1 VIRLCLDTSGY
12 SRLMRGHRPLGNRL
26 EEADEILLPATVL
39 GELHAG
45 FLAGFL
51 AGSRPAENAA
61 LLAEFRRQP
70 GLGVIAI
77 SDNVAER
84 YGRVVADLRRQGTP
98 IPTNDIWIAAAAL
111 EHGGRLVAYDDHFRH
126 VPGLIVEA
134 P

>member
-1 VIRLCLDTSGY
+1 MIRLCLDTSGY
-12 SRLMRGHRPLGNRL
+12 SRLMRGHPPLQKRL

-45 FLAGFL
+45 FLAG
-51 AGSRPAENAA
+51 SRAAENAA

-70 GLGVIAI
+70 GVIAI
-77 SDNVAER
+77 DITDNVAER
-84 YGRVVADLRRQGTP
+84 YGAVVAELRRQGTP

-111 EHGGRLVAYDDHFRH
+111 ENGGRVVAYDDHFRK
-126 VPGLIVEA
+126 VPGLLVES

>member
-12 SRLMRGHRPLGNRL
+12 SRLMRGHAPLQKRL
-26 EEADEILLPATVL
+26 EEADAILLPATVL

-45 FLAGFL
+45 FLAG
-51 AGSRPAENAA
+51 SRPADNVA

-70 GLGVIAI
+70 GVVAI
-77 SDNVAER
+77 NITDNVAER
-84 YGRVVADLRRQGTP
+84 YGAVVAHLRGQGTP

-111 EHGGRLVAYDDHFRH
+111 ETGTRLVTYDPHFRH
-126 VPGLIVEA
+126 IQGLIVIC

>member
-1 VIRLCLDTSGY
+1 MIRLCLDTSGY
-12 SRLMRGHRPLGNRL
+12 SRLMRGHAPLQKRL

-45 FLAGFL
+45 FLAG
-51 AGSRPAENAA
+51 SRAADNVA

-70 GLGVIAI
+70 GVVAI
-77 SDNVAER
+77 DITDNVAER
-84 YGRVVADLRRQGTP
+84 YGAVVAELRRQGTP

-111 EHGGRLVAYDDHFRH
+111 ENGGRVVAYDDHFGR
-126 VPGLIVEA
+126 VPGLLVES